1 MTNPPPPLVSV
12 VVPHYNDLDGLGLC
26 LDSLRRQTLGRGQFE
41 VIVADNNSA
50 GGVCAVRR
58 LARDVL
64 VVPAPTQG
72 AGPARNA
79 GVAAASGRILAF
91 IDADCVADQDWLRQ
105 GISALERFDYI
116 GGQVITKAGDGGKIT
131 PAEAVEC
138 VFAFNFKRYIEK
150 ENFSGTGNLFVP
162 RPVFDRVGEFRAGVS
177 EDIDWCR
184 RANALGL
191 RLGYAERAVVYH
203 PARRE
208 WRELTRK
215 WDRVI
220 AETIR
225 LARERPGWR
234 LRWIGYAAAVSISP
248 LAHWIKVVRSPRLVG
263 WRAKYCG
270 LLGLLRIRSYR
281 SRRMLRFLV
290 HPPD

>member
-1 MTNPPPPLVSV
+1 MTSPTGPLVSV

-26 LDSLRRQTLGRGQFE
+26 LDSLRRQTLGQARFE

-58 LARDVL
+58 LAPDVL
-64 VVPAPTQG
+64 SVPAPTQG

-79 GVAAASGRILAF
+79 GVAASHGRILAF
-91 IDADCVADQDWLRQ
+91 IDADCIADQDWLQQ
-105 GISALERFDYI
+105 GISALDDFDYI
-116 GGQVITKAGDGGKIT
+116 GGQVVTKAGDDSKIT
-131 PAEAVEC
+131 PAEAVET
-138 VFAFNFKRYIEK
+138 VFAFNFKRYVEK
-150 ENFSGTGNLFVP
+150 EKFSGTGNLFMP
-162 RPVFDRVGEFRAGVS
+162 RAVFDRVGEFRSGVS
-177 EDIDWCR
+177 EDVDWCR

-208 WRELTRK
+208 WRELTNK

-220 AETIR
+220 AETLR
-225 LARERPGWR
+225 LAREQPGWR
-234 LRWIGYAAAVSISP
+234 LRWLGYAVAVAVSP
-248 LAHWIKVVRSPRLVG
+248 LVHWINVVRSPRLVG
-263 WRAKYCG
+263 LRAKYCG
-270 LLGLLRIRSYR
+270 VLGLLRLRSYR
-281 SRRMLRFLV
+281 SYRMLRCLV